1 MKKTRVLLHTT
12 MDVSALTSAAQHLPF
27 GVTAVSDPEERYRV
41 DAKSIMGLLSL
52 DLSTPVEL
60 RWETDN
66 EEKEKQFLD
75 RISKFVKNAEEWDYD
90 YACEHLS

>member
-1 MKKTRVLLHTT
+1 MKKTRVLLRTT

-27 GVTAVSDPEERYRV
+27 SVTAVSDPEERYRV

-60 RWETDN
+60 RWESDSKEK
-66 EEKEKQFLD
+66 EEKFLNS
-75 RISKFVKNAEEWDYD
+75 ISKLTRNAEEWDESR
-90 YACEHLS
+90 A